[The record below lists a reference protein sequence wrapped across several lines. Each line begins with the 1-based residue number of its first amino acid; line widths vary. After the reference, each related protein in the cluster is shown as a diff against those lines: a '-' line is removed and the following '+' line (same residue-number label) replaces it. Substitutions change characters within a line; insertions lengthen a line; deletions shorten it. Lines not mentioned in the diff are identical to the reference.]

1 MIKYKR
7 SNTLSQFTFYSSI
20 KWLVLFFSDVRN
32 QLNEQLKCL
41 ESRLEVQV
49 AMVTELQDFFRRLSE
64 VEMEYSKS
72 LEKLVKNTKLK
83 HRQEKQK

>member
-1 MIKYKR
+1 MII
-7 SNTLSQFTFYSSI
+7 LL
-20 KWLVLFFSDVRN
+20 LVLVDLQFCYLFSDVRS

-72 LEKLVKNTKLK
+72 LEKLVKNTKLR

>member
-7 SNTLSQFTFYSSI
+7 SNTFPSLHFILLLNDWFF
-20 KWLVLFFSDVRN
+20 FFSDVRN

>member
-1 MIKYKR
+1 M
-7 SNTLSQFTFYSSI
+7 NNDNFTVSI
-20 KWLVLFFSDVRN
+20 SRFTIMLPFSDVRS

-72 LEKLVKNTKLK
+72 LEKLVKNTKLR

>member
-1 MIKYKR
+1 M
-7 SNTLSQFTFYSSI
+7 NNDNFTVSI
-20 KWLVLFFSDVRN
+20 SRFTILLPFFSDVRS

-72 LEKLVKNTKLK
+72 LEKLVKNTKLR

>member
-1 MIKYKR
+1 MMLLVTNYD
-7 SNTLSQFTFYSSI
+7 F
-20 KWLVLFFSDVRN
+20 VLFIDVRS

-64 VEMEYSKS
+64 VETEYAKN
-72 LEKLVKNTKLK
+72 LEKLVKNTKLR

>member
-1 MIKYKR
+1 MASLGTLDNRQLYLSRQTSLRRSKR
-7 SNTLSQFTFYSSI
+7 KPSGFAGN
-20 KWLVLFFSDVRN
+20 VRS

-64 VEMEYSKS
+64 VEMEYSRS
-72 LEKLVKNTKLK
+72 LEKLVKNTK
-83 HRQEKQK
+83 